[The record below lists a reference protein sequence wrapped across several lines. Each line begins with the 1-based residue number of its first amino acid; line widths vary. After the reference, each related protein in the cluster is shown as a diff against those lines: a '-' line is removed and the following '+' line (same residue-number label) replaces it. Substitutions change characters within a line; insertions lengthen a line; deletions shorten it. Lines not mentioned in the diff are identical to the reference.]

1 MFRLQDNVPEIYVNE
16 SRDFQLIC
24 RMMDAIQGSTKYKID
39 SLIHTSNTK
48 ECNASLLQHL
58 KYKLGFFDDVDL
70 TDEQLRF
77 VLMGFPYIM
86 RYKGS
91 KKAIEDTMNL
101 YFRLMNIPVEKKDI
115 DIDNVNYKKALRF
128 ADAELKETLEEYVLE
143 YQYSYA
149 LYHIEKASLT
159 LRVNLLDDC
168 ISACEAAIALNPN
181 IVDSYRILG
190 YAQLQKE
197 DKENARANLQKAI
210 DMGDENAKKILD
222 TYFK

>member
-16 SRDFQLIC
+16 SRDFQLVC
-24 RMMDAIQGSTKYKID
+24 RMMDAVQGSTKYKID

-77 VLMGFPYIM
+77 VLMGFPYIV

-115 DIDNVNYKKALRF
+115 DIDNVNY
-128 ADAELKETLEEYVLE
+128 
-143 YQYSYA
+143 
-149 LYHIEKASLT
+149 HIKIGFSST
-159 LRVNLLDDC
+159 PKDT
-168 ISACEAAIALNPN
+168 
-181 IVDSYRILG
+181 
-190 YAQLQKE
+190 
-197 DKENARANLQKAI
+197 
-210 DMGDENAKKILD
+210 KILD
-222 TYFK
+222 VLFKYILPTGYTVGYNFEAYYDKQTLLDFNQSVSYDFVTVSLQDKNNSLIHNLSDNSTTSVIGQGYVSYSDNSNGGL